1 MKMLKGMLFRFA
13 VVLSCVCI
21 AVPVFDILTG
31 NGAGEVSIM
40 LLEIVAVSILSALG
54 DYIIRDYTT
63 KNNNNDG
70 CSARSNKTNQ
80 YKKNSVSSKRIEW
93 LRVLLHYVYINVI
106 VIGFGCLVGW
116 FHINKPIEIIVIFF
130 VILFIY
136 VINVLA
142 SFIRATSLSNKI
154 NERLAEVNKNDD

>member
-31 NGAGEVSIM
+31 NGAGEISIM

-54 DYIIRDYTT
+54 DYIIRDLLI
-63 KNNNNDG
+63 KNIDDDS
-70 CSARSNKTNQ
+70 CAARSKKMNQ
-80 YKKNSVSSKRIEW
+80 CKEKSALSKRIAY
-93 LRVLLHYVYINVI
+93 LRLLLHYIYINVT
-106 VIGFGCLVGW
+106 VIGFGCIVGW
-116 FHINKPIEIIVIFF
+116 FDIHKPIEIIVIFF
-130 VILFIY
+130 VIMFIY

-142 SFIRATSLSNKI
+142 SFIRAVSLSNKI